1 MHLSFHRD
9 CVKILLFFPDNVI
22 YWGKAKKL
30 KTEASQL
37 FIPWAPSA
45 EIEKTCYVLLAII
58 SQKNP
63 DLTYASK
70 IVQWLAQ
77 QMNSHGGFSS
87 PQVIGVDLLT

>member
-1 MHLSFHRD
+1 M
-9 CVKILLFFPDNVI
+9 KILLFFPDNVI

-30 KTEASQL
+30 KTEAPPL

-45 EIEKTCYVLLAII
+45 EMEKTCHVLLAII

-87 PQVIGVDLLT
+87 PQVIDVDLLT

>member
-1 MHLSFHRD
+1 M
-9 CVKILLFFPDNVI
+9 I
-22 YWGKAKKL
+22 YWERAKKL
-30 KTEASQL
+30 QTEASPS

-45 EIEKTCYVLLAII
+45 ETEKTCYVLLAII
-58 SQKNP
+58 SQKTP

-87 PQVIGVDLLT
+87 TQVIDMGLILITIGLITLPYSKQQRQP